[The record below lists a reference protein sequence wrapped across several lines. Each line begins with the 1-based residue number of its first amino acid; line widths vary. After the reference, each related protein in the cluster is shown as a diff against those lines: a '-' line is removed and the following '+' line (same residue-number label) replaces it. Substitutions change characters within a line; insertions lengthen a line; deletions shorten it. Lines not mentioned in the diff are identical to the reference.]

1 MKLFIFGN
9 GFDRAHNLPTKYC
22 QFREWLIKKY
32 DVCVEDEEID
42 LPDYRTNYKDL
53 EGYDE
58 KQFANF
64 FVHLIDD
71 ADSNSEIED
80 KWCCFEEDLAKLRW
94 ELILD
99 SVEYEYDDE
108 NDFDP
113 WKTENKLSI
122 KAQNCGE
129 SNHILRTYFWEW
141 IACINELI
149 NEMGDD
155 SANPFFE
162 KIFGDS
168 DKYLTFNYTNT
179 LEQLYKIKNV
189 CHIHGSSEKC
199 QELIFGHCDPGYPQ
213 KDFKGYEHNAYE
225 IFERIYRRYIKDTK
239 KQIERNSE
247 FFNSIEDV
255 DEIYLFGLSFGDV
268 DAPYFIHIFKI
279 CQNLR
284 TINLNVYKEDEYDLA
299 KAKLRKYGAS
309 CNINKWVINKK

>member
-108 NDFDP
+108 NDFEP

-122 KAQNCGE
+122 KAQTCGD
-129 SNHILRTYFWEW
+129 SNHILRTYFREW
-141 IACINELI
+141 ITYINELI

-155 SANPFFE
+155 SKKPFFE
-162 KIFGDS
+162 KVFGDS

-189 CHIHGSSEKC
+189 CHIHGSIAKWE
-199 QELIFGHCDPGYPQ
+199 ELIFGHCDPGYPQ
-213 KDFKGYEHNAYE
+213 KILKNMNTMHMRFLKGYIRDILKIQKNKLSAIWNFLIALMAWMKFTYLDYLLEMLMRH
-225 IFERIYRRYIKDTK
+225 ISDMFLRY
-239 KQIERNSE
+239 
-247 FFNSIEDV
+247 
-255 DEIYLFGLSFGDV
+255 
-268 DAPYFIHIFKI
+268 
-279 CQNLR
+279 
-284 TINLNVYKEDEYDLA
+284 
-299 KAKLRKYGAS
+299 AS
-309 CNINKWVINKK
+309 N

>member
-32 DVCVEDEEID
+32 GVCVEDEEID
-42 LPDYRTNYKDL
+42 LPDYRTNYKGL

-122 KAQNCGE
+122 KAQTCGD
-129 SNHILRTYFWEW
+129 SNHILRTYFREW
-141 IACINELI
+141 ITYINELI

-155 SANPFFE
+155 SKNLFFE

-189 CHIHGSSEKC
+189 CHIHGSIAKWE
-199 QELIFGHCDPGYPQ
+199 ELIFGHCDPGYPQ
-213 KDFKGYEHNAYE
+213 KDFKEYEYNAYE
-225 IFERIYRRYIKDTK
+225 IFERIYKGYIKDTK

-247 FFNSIEDV
+247 FFNSINGV

-268 DAPYFIHIFKI
+268 DAPYFRHVFKI
-279 CQNLR
+279 CQQLK
-284 TINLNVYKEDEYDLA
+284 TINLNVFEAGQYDSIMTKLKE
-299 KAKLRKYGAS
+299 YGAK
-309 CNINKWVINKK
+309 CDIKKWIVE

>member
-32 DVCVEDEEID
+32 GVCVEDEEID
-42 LPDYRTNYKDL
+42 LPDYRTNYKGL

-122 KAQNCGE
+122 KAQTCGD
-129 SNHILRTYFWEW
+129 SNHILRTYFREW
-141 IACINELI
+141 ITYINELI

-155 SANPFFE
+155 SKKPFFE
-162 KIFGDS
+162 KVFGDS

-189 CHIHGSSEKC
+189 CHIHGSIAKWE
-199 QELIFGHCDPGYPQ
+199 ELIFGHCDPGYPQ
-213 KDFKGYEHNAYE
+213 KDFKEYEYNAYE
-225 IFERIYRRYIKDTK
+225 IFERIYKGYIKDTK
-239 KQIERNSE
+239 KQIERNLE
-247 FFNSIEDV
+247 FFNSINGV

-268 DAPYFIHIFKI
+268 DAPYFRYVFKI
-279 CQNLR
+279 CQQLK
-284 TINLNVYKEDEYDLA
+284 TINLNVFEAGQYDSIMTKLKE
-299 KAKLRKYGAS
+299 YGAK
-309 CNINKWVINKK
+309 CDIKKWIVE

>member
-22 QFREWLIKKY
+22 QFREWLIKEY
-32 DVCVEDEEID
+32 DVCVKDEEID
-42 LPDYRTNYKDL
+42 LPDYRTNYKGL

-64 FVHLIDD
+64 FVRLIDD
-71 ADSNSEIED
+71 ADSNSAIED
-80 KWCCFEEDLAKLRW
+80 KWCCFEKDLAKLRW

-122 KAQNCGE
+122 KAQTCGD
-129 SNHILRTYFWEW
+129 SNHILRTYFREW
-141 IACINELI
+141 ITYINDLI

-155 SANPFFE
+155 SKNPFFE

-189 CHIHGSSEKC
+189 CHIHGSIAKWE
-199 QELIFGHCDPGYPQ
+199 ELIFGHCDPGYPR
-213 KDFKGYEHNAYE
+213 KDFKEYEYNAYE
-225 IFERIYRRYIKDTK
+225 IFERIYKGYIKDTK

-247 FFNSIEDV
+247 FFNSINGV
-255 DEIYLFGLSFGDV
+255 DEIYLYGLSFGDV
-268 DAPYFIHIFKI
+268 DLPYFSHIFAVCKNVNNI
-279 CQNLR
+279 Y
-284 TINLNVYKEDEYDLA
+284 LNVYEVDKFDEVVE
-299 KAKLRKYGAS
+299 KLKRCGFKGK
-309 CNINKWVINKK
+309 INKWY

>member
-32 DVCVEDEEID
+32 DVCVENEEID
-42 LPDYRTNYKDL
+42 LPDYRTNYKGL

-58 KQFANF
+58 KQFAGF
-64 FVHLIDD
+64 FVRLIDD

-113 WKTENKLSI
+113 WKTENNLSI
-122 KAQNCGE
+122 KAQDCGE
-129 SNHILRTYFWEW
+129 SNHILRTYFREW
-141 IACINELI
+141 ITYINELI
-149 NEMGDD
+149 NEIGDD
-155 SANPFFE
+155 SVKPFFE
-162 KIFGDS
+162 NIFDDS
-168 DKYLTFNYTNT
+168 DKFLTFNYTNT
-179 LEQLYKIKNV
+179 LERLYKVGDV
-189 CHIHGSSEKC
+189 CHIHGNIAKWE
-199 QELIFGHCDPGYPQ
+199 EPIFGHCDPGYPQ
-213 KDFKGYEHNAYE
+213 KDFKEYEYNAYE

-247 FFNSIEDV
+247 FFNSIKDV
-255 DEIYLFGLSFGDV
+255 DEIYLYGLSFGDV
-268 DAPYFIHIFKI
+268 DLPYFSHIFAVCKKAK
-279 CQNLR
+279 NVY
-284 TINLNVYKEDEYDLA
+284 LNVYDVDKFDETA
-299 KAKLRKYGAS
+299 EKLKRCGFKGK
-309 CNINKWVINKK
+309 INKWY

>member
-122 KAQNCGE
+122 KAQTCGD
-129 SNHILRTYFWEW
+129 SNHILRTYFREW
-141 IACINELI
+141 ITYINELI

-155 SANPFFE
+155 SKKPFFE
-162 KIFGDS
+162 KVFGDS

-189 CHIHGSSEKC
+189 CHIHGSIAKWE
-199 QELIFGHCDPGYPQ
+199 ELIFGHCQPGHPQ
-213 KDFKGYEHNAYE
+213 NEFKDHEYNRYEV
-225 IFERIYRRYIKDTK
+225 FEMIYK
-239 KQIERNSE
+239 N
-247 FFNSIEDV
+247 
-255 DEIYLFGLSFGDV
+255 
-268 DAPYFIHIFKI
+268 
-279 CQNLR
+279 
-284 TINLNVYKEDEYDLA
+284 
-299 KAKLRKYGAS
+299 
-309 CNINKWVINKK
+309 

>member
-32 DVCVEDEEID
+32 GVCVEDEEID
-42 LPDYRTNYKDL
+42 LPDYRTNYKGL

-122 KAQNCGE
+122 KAQTCGD
-129 SNHILRTYFWEW
+129 SNHILRTYFREW
-141 IACINELI
+141 ITYINELI

-155 SANPFFE
+155 SKKPFFQ
-162 KIFGDS
+162 KVFGDS

-189 CHIHGSSEKC
+189 CHIHGSIAKWE
-199 QELIFGHCDPGYPQ
+199 ELIFGHCDPGYPQ
-213 KDFKGYEHNAYE
+213 KDFKEYEYNAYE
-225 IFERIYRRYIKDTK
+225 IFERIYKGYIKDTK

-247 FFNSIEDV
+247 FFNSINGV

-268 DAPYFIHIFKI
+268 DAPYFRHVFKI
-279 CQNLR
+279 CQQLK
-284 TINLNVYKEDEYDLA
+284 TINLNVFEAGQYDSIMTKLKE
-299 KAKLRKYGAS
+299 YGAK
-309 CNINKWVINKK
+309 CDIKKWIVE

>member
-32 DVCVEDEEID
+32 GVCVEDEEID

-122 KAQNCGE
+122 KAQTCGD
-129 SNHILRTYFWEW
+129 SNHILRTYFREW
-141 IACINELI
+141 ITYINELI
-149 NEMGDD
+149 NEMGGD
-155 SANPFFE
+155 SKNLFFE

-189 CHIHGSSEKC
+189 CHIHGSIAKWE
-199 QELIFGHCDPGYPQ
+199 ELIFGHCDPGYPQ
-213 KDFKGYEHNAYE
+213 KDFKEYEYNAYE
-225 IFERIYRRYIKDTK
+225 IFERIYKGYIKDTK

-247 FFNSIEDV
+247 FFNSINGV

-268 DAPYFIHIFKI
+268 DAPYFRHAFKI
-279 CQNLR
+279 CQQLK
-284 TINLNVYKEDEYDLA
+284 TINLNVFEAGQYDSIMTKLKE
-299 KAKLRKYGAS
+299 YGAK
-309 CNINKWVINKK
+309 CDIKKWIVE

>member
-32 DVCVEDEEID
+32 GVCVEDEEID
-42 LPDYRTNYKDL
+42 LPDYRTNYKGL

-113 WKTENKLSI
+113 WKIENKLSI
-122 KAQNCGE
+122 KAQTCGD
-129 SNHILRTYFWEW
+129 SNHILRIYFREW
-141 IACINELI
+141 ITYINELI

-155 SANPFFE
+155 SKNLFFE

-189 CHIHGSSEKC
+189 CHIHGSIAKWE
-199 QELIFGHCDPGYPQ
+199 ELIFGHCDPGYPQ
-213 KDFKGYEHNAYE
+213 KDFKEYEYNAYE
-225 IFERIYRRYIKDTK
+225 IFERIYKGYIKDTK

-247 FFNSIEDV
+247 FFNSINGV

-268 DAPYFIHIFKI
+268 DAPYFRHVFKI
-279 CQNLR
+279 CQQLK
-284 TINLNVYKEDEYDLA
+284 TINLNVFEAGQYDSIMTKLKE
-299 KAKLRKYGAS
+299 YGAK
-309 CNINKWVINKK
+309 CDIKKWIVE

>member
-42 LPDYRTNYKDL
+42 FPDYRTNYKGL

-71 ADSNSEIED
+71 ADSNSDIED

-99 SVEYEYDDE
+99 SVEYEYDNE

-122 KAQNCGE
+122 KAQTCGD
-129 SNHILRTYFWEW
+129 SNHILRTYFREW
-141 IACINELI
+141 ITYINELI

-155 SANPFFE
+155 SKNPYFE

-189 CHIHGSSEKC
+189 CHIHGSIAKWE
-199 QELIFGHCDPGYPQ
+199 ELIFGHCDPGYLQ
-213 KDFKGYEHNAYE
+213 KDFKEYEYNAYE
-225 IFERIYRRYIKDTK
+225 IFERIYKGYIKDTK
-239 KQIERNSE
+239 KTN
-247 FFNSIEDV
+247 
-255 DEIYLFGLSFGDV
+255 
-268 DAPYFIHIFKI
+268 
-279 CQNLR
+279 
-284 TINLNVYKEDEYDLA
+284 
-299 KAKLRKYGAS
+299 
-309 CNINKWVINKK
+309 